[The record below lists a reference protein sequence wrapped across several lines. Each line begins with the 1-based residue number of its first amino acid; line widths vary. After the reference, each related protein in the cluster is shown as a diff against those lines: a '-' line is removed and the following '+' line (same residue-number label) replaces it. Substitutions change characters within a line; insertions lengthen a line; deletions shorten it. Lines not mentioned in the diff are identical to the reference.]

1 MITRA
6 PPLARAPRLSSTG
19 SRGNLH
25 HACGEHGPRCAKPG
39 DRFCDNL
46 ADQPGSRVAFIEF
59 GRSGIAAPFQFF
71 PFHSSGDSDARQQ

>member
-6 PPLARAPRLSSTG
+6 SPLARAPRLHAGHG

-25 HACGEHGPRCAKPG
+25 HACGEYGPRCAEPG
-39 DRFCDNL
+39 DRFCDDL
-46 ADQPGSRVAFIEF
+46 ADQPGSRVVFIEF

-71 PFHSSGDSDARQQ
+71 PFHISEIADGRQ